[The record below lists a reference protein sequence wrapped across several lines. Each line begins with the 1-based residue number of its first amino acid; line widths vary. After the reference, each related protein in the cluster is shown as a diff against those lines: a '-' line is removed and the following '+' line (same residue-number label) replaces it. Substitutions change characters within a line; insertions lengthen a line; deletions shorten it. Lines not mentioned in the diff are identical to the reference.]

1 MKGNH
6 LKIIPVI
13 DVLNGIAVHAVRGE
27 RTQYR
32 SLTSTLCSSADPLDV
47 ASTFDSLGFDSLY
60 LADLDAIQGRSAN
73 FGLYQRIKTETSL
86 DMMIDAGVSEIIKAE
101 KVLKMGATEII
112 IGTETLSSLDFVT
125 EAIKIFGRNRV
136 IVSIDQKR
144 GKVMSISDS
153 ITSKNPT
160 PLAQRLEKIGVSQ
173 IILLDLDRVGTERGA
188 NVEILKEVL
197 KNTEIKVLVGG
208 GIRNLQDL
216 EKLRA
221 LKVSGALVATALHN
235 GKLKVDELKSAAFL

>member
-6 LKIIPVI
+6 LKIVPVI

>member
-6 LKIIPVI
+6 LKIVPVI

-86 DMMIDAGVSEIIKAE
+86 DMMIDAGISEIIKAE

-136 IVSIDQKR
+136 IVSIDLKGGQL
-144 GKVMSISDS
+144 MSIAES
-153 ITSKNPT
+153 IRSMNPFM
-160 PLAQRLEKIGVSQ
+160 LARSLEKIGVRR
-173 IILLDLDRVGTERGA
+173 IILLDLDRVGSERGA
-188 NVEILKEVL
+188 NVEILSKILE
-197 KNTEIKVLVGG
+197 NTTIKVLVGG

-216 EKLRA
+216 ERLKVLR
-221 LKVSGALVATALHN
+221 VSGALVATALHD
-235 GKLKVDELKSAAFL
+235 GKLGVDELKSAAFL